1 MSLINL
7 AECDE
12 ASVAQI
18 FNVMEDGRIA
28 LDASASPRKK
38 ILQKGDAEETLT
50 RDQRSALTSSS

>member
-28 LDASASPRKK
+28 LDASTSPRKNS
-38 ILQKGDAEETLT
+38 LT
-50 RDQRSALTSSS
+50 GRQCRKRR